1 MMWGNAIMAQPGF
14 FGLGQ
19 TWLPLTPSAQQWL
32 VTLHQPQPDSVWAQL
47 SHPNLQEAWST
58 HPIESRHIMLRW
70 RQAIFSEVDSLFLL
84 HLIGL
89 DTHLVARVDPAYAL
103 PDDQVVGLL
112 PRLVLRFRSGLDPAL
127 LYPTLSQRPEVQS
140 LESLLNG
147 AWRVHTHA
155 LSDLWSLQDWLW
167 QQGWPSW
174 CQPDFLVRMMPADPY
189 AGEQFFLHN
198 TGQWVDGLSATSD
211 IDIDAPEAWALEQG
225 DSSVIVAVFDNGL
238 EAHEDLETPAGN
250 SRVLPGY
257 SVIGGSNGAP
267 LIGSESH
274 GMGCVGL
281 IAASHNGLGV
291 QGVAPRVSLLPIYTP
306 LSLSVSIADIANG
319 LTWAWQTGGADV
331 INCSWALPTCDATG
345 YPVLVQAIRDALT
358 FGRGGYGT
366 VLVFAAGNDTLNCV
380 RFPAMMDSTIGVG
393 AIDLQ
398 GNPSVYAN
406 RGLALDVVAPSSGMG
421 DNVRT
426 IDRVGADGVNINGT
440 NDLLNLDYTRNFG
453 GTSSATSLT
462 SGVVGLLLSAYP
474 NLMAYDVQQI
484 LRDAADDM
492 GPPGLDAD
500 YGYGR
505 LNAFASLNEA
515 SAYGPLAQ
523 ADWGLQAS
531 VSEQGVH
538 LQWQGVPADGTLQL
552 VRRYA
557 QQHTEVARWAEGPRP
572 HQFVDQPLAAGW
584 NLYRLRHV
592 DQLSNEQH
600 SRWVR
605 VDWQQERDAWF
616 GEFARRSSGWH
627 WRLPATW
634 QGGGVVRLFDL
645 TGREVY
651 RQPLAN
657 TKRLEVSLP
666 RPAQSGH
673 YVLQLQDAQG
683 RRQHRRVRW

>member
-1 MMWGNAIMAQPGF
+1 MLLAQPGF

-19 TWLPLTPSAQQWL
+19 TWLPLSPNAMQWL
-32 VTLHQPQPDSVWAQL
+32 VTFHQPHPNSAWSQL
-47 SHPNLQEAWST
+47 SHPHLAEAWST
-58 HPIESRHIMLRW
+58 HPVESTHLMLRW
-70 RQAIFSEVDSLFLL
+70 QQALSPENSPLHLL
-84 HLIGL
+84 HELGL
-89 DTHLVARVDPAYAL
+89 DTSQVAQVDPTYAL
-103 PDDQVVGLL
+103 PDDQLVGLL
-112 PRLVLRFRSGLDPAL
+112 PQLVLRFRSGLDTVL
-127 LYPTLSQRPEVQS
+127 LHQSLSQRTEVQS
-140 LESLLNG
+140 LEPLLNG
-147 AWRVHTHA
+147 VLRVHTHT

-167 QQGWPSW
+167 QKGWPAW

-189 AGEQFFLHN
+189 TGEQFFLHN
-198 TGQWVDGLSATSD
+198 TGQVVDGLTATND

-225 DSSVIVAVFDNGL
+225 DSSVIIAVFDNGL
-238 EAHEDLETPAGN
+238 EAHEDLETAAGN

-257 SVIGGSNGAP
+257 STIGGSNGAP
-267 LIGSESH
+267 LISIESH

-291 QGVAPRVSLLPIYTP
+291 RGVAPNVSLLPIYTP
-306 LSLSVSIADIANG
+306 LSFSVPIANIANG
-319 LTWAWQTGGADV
+319 ITWAWQTGGADV
-331 INCSWALPTCDATG
+331 INCSWALPTCDTTG
-345 YPVLVQAIRDALT
+345 YPVLVQAIRDALI

-366 VLVFAAGNDTLNCV
+366 VLVFAAGNDTLTCV

-406 RGLALDVVAPSSGMG
+406 RGLALDVVAPSSGLG

-426 IDRVGADGVNINGT
+426 IDRVGTNGVNINGT
-440 NDLLNLDYTRNFG
+440 NDLPNLDYTRNFG

-523 ADWGLQAS
+523 TDWGLQAT

-538 LQWQGVPADGTLQL
+538 LRWQGVAVGGTLQL
-552 VRRYA
+552 ERRHA
-557 QQHTEVARWAEGPRP
+557 QQHAEVARWTEGPRP
-572 HQFVDQPLAAGW
+572 TQFLDQDPASGW
-584 NLYRLRHV
+584 NLYRLTRV
-592 DQLSNEQH
+592 DQLGNEQY
-600 SRWVR
+600 SPWLR
-605 VDWQQERDAWF
+605 VDWHQERDSWF
-616 GEFARRSSGWH
+616 GEFIRSATGWR
-627 WRLPATW
+627 WQLPANW
-634 QGGGVVRLFDL
+634 QGGGEVRLFDL
-645 TGREVY
+645 TGRELY
-651 RQPLAN
+651 RQPLAIN
-657 TKRLEVSLP
+657 GRSDVSLP
-666 RPAQSGH
+666 GPGQPGH
-673 YVLQLQDAQG
+673 YVLQVRDAQG
-683 RRQHRRVRW
+683 RIQHRRVLW